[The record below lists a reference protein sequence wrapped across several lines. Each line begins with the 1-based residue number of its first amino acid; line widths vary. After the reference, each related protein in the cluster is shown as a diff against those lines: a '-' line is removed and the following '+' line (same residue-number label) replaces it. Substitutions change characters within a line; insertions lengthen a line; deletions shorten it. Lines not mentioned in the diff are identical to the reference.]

1 MKKVVFDIPY
11 PPDKKGRSAWS
22 KRYGL
27 NAYYSG
33 KCWQARKADAD
44 FWHKL
49 VQKEMDKQDVRKY
62 PFEKPVIIT
71 FLFNDRLDASNHG
84 AYVKLIEDGLKGRVI
99 HDDNKKYVIGTETY
113 FHDEDCIRV
122 IVREAK

>member
-27 NAYYSG
+27 NAYYAG

-49 VQKEMDKQDVRKY
+49 VQKEMDRQDVRKY
-62 PFEKPVIIT
+62 PFENPVILT
-71 FLFNDRLDASNHG
+71 FWFNDRLDASNH
-84 AYVKLIEDGLKGRVI
+84 AVYAKMVEDGLKGRVI
-99 HDDNKKYVIGTETY
+99 QDDNRKYVVGIEMY

-122 IVREAK
+122 MIREV

>member
-1 MKKVVFDIPY
+1 MAKTTVFEIPY
-11 PPDKKGRSAWS
+11 PSGKKKSEWTN
-22 KRYGL
+22 RYGL

-49 VQKEMDKQDVRKY
+49 VQKEMDRQDVRKFPY
-62 PFEKPVIIT
+62 ENPVVLT
-71 FLFNDRLDASNHG
+71 FWFNDRLDCSNH
-84 AYVKLIEDGLKGRVI
+84 AAFVKFVEDGMKGRVI
-99 HDDNKKYVIGTETY
+99 KDDSRKYVVGIEMY

-122 IVREAK
+122 VVNEA

>member
-44 FWHKL
+44 FWHRL
-49 VQKEMDKQDVRKY
+49 VQKEMDKRDVRKY
-62 PFEKPVIIT
+62 PFENPVVLT
-71 FLFNDRLDASNHG
+71 FWFNDRLDASNH
-84 AYVKLIEDGLKGRVI
+84 AVYAKMIEDGLKGRVI
-99 HDDNKKYVIGTETY
+99 KDDSRKYVVGIEMY

-122 IVREAK
+122 MVREI